1 MAIVFIPSLVALLES
16 KENEAGYELTQSEVE
31 SIRDNATTVE
41 LPSDIV
47 DDMDKSRG
55 YQDLNASNVWNDWL
69 IYKKT
74 RWLWKQWKYYELSLL
89 RLLME

>member
-1 MAIVFIPSLVALLES
+1 M
-16 KENEAGYELTQSEVE
+16 TQSEVE
-31 SIRDNATTVE
+31 SIRDNATTIE

-55 YQDLNASNVWNDWL
+55 YQDLNANNVRNDWL

-74 RWLWKQWKYYELSLL
+74 R
-89 RLLME
+89 

>member
-16 KENEAGYELTQSEVE
+16 KEKEAGYELTQNEVE
-31 SIRDNATTVE
+31 SICDNATAIE
-41 LPSDIV
+41 LPAEVV

-55 YQDLNASNVWNDWL
+55 YQDLNANNVWNGWL

-74 RWLWKQWKYYELSLL
+74 R
-89 RLLME
+89 

>member
-1 MAIVFIPSLVALLES
+1 MTIVFIPSLVALLES
-16 KENEAGYELTQSEVE
+16 KESEAGYELTQSEVE

-55 YQDLNASNVWNDWL
+55 YQDLNVNNVWNDWL

-74 RWLWKQWKYYELSLL
+74 R
-89 RLLME
+89 

>member
-1 MAIVFIPSLVALLES
+1 MAIVFIPSLIALLES
-16 KENEAGYELTQSEVE
+16 KESEAGYELTQSEVE

-41 LPSDIV
+41 LPSEIV

-55 YQDLNASNVWNDWL
+55 YQDLNANNVWNDWL

-74 RWLWKQWKYYELSLL
+74 R
-89 RLLME
+89 

>member
-16 KENEAGYELTQSEVE
+16 KEKEAGYELTQSEVE

-69 IYKKT
+69 IYKKNKC
-74 RWLWKQWKYYELSLL
+74 L
-89 RLLME
+89 